1 MSDTTSAKSVGR
13 LIGLILVLALVAGGY
28 FALHYF
34 RKPQTQPSPEVG
46 RTVAEDFLTKVRA
59 GDPGKAW
66 DSSTAEFKSIEG
78 RESFIRKSKS
88 APILK
93 EQLQFVSSQQ
103 VMVQDEPRSEYLF
116 QSPKAKVVRV
126 LVGHEQGN
134 WKVDRL
140 IL

>member
-1 MSDTTSAKSVGR
+1 MSDSTSAKSFGR
-13 LIGLILVLALVAGGY
+13 LIGLVLVLALVAGVY
-28 FALHYF
+28 LALRYF

-46 RTVAEDFLTKVRA
+46 QTVAEDFLKKVRA

-66 DSSTAEFKSIEG
+66 DSSTSEFKSIEG

-88 APILK
+88 TAVLK
-93 EQLQFVSSQQ
+93 EQLQFASSQQ
-103 VMVQDEPRSEYLF
+103 VMIQDEPRTEYLF
-116 QSPKAKVVRV
+116 QSPKAKVVRL

-140 IL
+140 TL